1 MSRHSVVCRL
11 GVVDTAAKANVRL
24 GNEVTEINFIA
35 ADKRLDFGLGNALEY
50 LAAKG
55 FQPSEGAADL
65 LVLAGLLNAA
75 DTRVRRSS
83 ESEDRWTREI
93 DLHLPVEDPKAWAGI
108 APLLEKTLNFLTGDL
123 WQLRFRPRPSSAKR
137 LVPAAKRLRI
147 DEPSCVSL
155 FSGGLDS
162 FIGAVDLLVAGEQPL
177 FVSHYWDGTTSSH
190 QKFCL
195 DRLKA
200 QYKAKEL
207 LSLRARI
214 GFPADAV
221 EKNSTENTQ
230 RGRSFLFFALAALAA
245 SSLKRKTTIY
255 VPENGLISL
264 NVPLDPLR
272 LGALSTRTTHPY
284 YMARWNELLGALGV
298 DATLVN
304 PYRFKTKGAMVVDC
318 KDNAFLR
325 KHAKHTMS
333 CSHPD
338 GGRWTRESPGH
349 CGRCVPCLIRRG
361 ALKAGCGS
369 DDTAY
374 KIADLGAKPLNS
386 ETAEGEHVRSFQL
399 AIARLKKRPGLAR
412 LLIHQPGPL
421 SDYPDADLQSYEA
434 VYRDGLAEVEQI
446 VKGVV
451 CKPL

>member
-1 MSRHSVVCRL
+1 MSRHSLICRL
-11 GVVDTAAKANVRL
+11 GVLDTVKVVTRS
-24 GNEVTEINFIA
+24 GEQVTEINFVV
-35 ADKRLDFGLGNALEY
+35 ADKRLDFGLGNALDY
-50 LAAKG
+50 LAGKG
-55 FQPSEGAADL
+55 FQPSERAADL
-65 LVLAGLLNAA
+65 LLLAGLLTAA
-75 DTRVRRSS
+75 DTRIRRSS

-93 DLHLPVEDPKAWAGI
+93 DLHLPVAEPKVWMTVASE
-108 APLLEKTLNFLTGDL
+108 LKKTLDFLTGDIWTL
-123 WQLRFRPRPSSAKR
+123 HFRPRPANMKQ
-137 LVPAAKRLRI
+137 LVPAPKQLRI
-147 DEPSCVSL
+147 VEPTSVCL

-162 FIGAVDLLVAGEQPL
+162 FIGAVDLLAVGEQPL

-190 QKFCL
+190 QDYCL

-200 QYKAKEL
+200 QYKTKEF

-214 GFPADAV
+214 GFPSDLVDADG
-221 EKNSTENTQ
+221 TENTL
-230 RGRSFLFFALAALAA
+230 RARSFLFFSMAALAA
-245 SSLKRKTTIY
+245 SGLKCRTVIY

-284 YMARWNELLGALGV
+284 YMARWNQLLPALGI
-298 DATLVN
+298 DAVLEN
-304 PYRFKTKGAMVVDC
+304 PYRFQTKGAMVNSC
-318 KDNAFLR
+318 KDKVFLR
-325 KHAKHTMS
+325 KYAKNTMS

-338 GGRWTRESPGH
+338 AGRYKGESPGH

-361 ALKAGCGS
+361 SLKAGFGS

-374 KIADLGAKPLNS
+374 KLADLHAVPLNS
-386 ETAEGEHVRSFQL
+386 ETAEGEHIRSFQL

-412 LLIHQPGPL
+412 FLIHQPGPL
-421 SDYPDADLQSYEA
+421 SDYPDADLKLYEA
-434 VYRDGLAEVEQI
+434 VYRDGLAEVEKI